1 MNRIQVIRLG
11 LFQMAAGGL
20 SVIFLGVLN
29 RVMRVEL
36 GIDLLVVS
44 ILVGG
49 GHYMGA
55 LVAIPFG
62 HFSDTHRIA
71 GYRRTIYVI
80 IGIIVTTIVLILSP
94 QIAVWVSYDPTILRI
109 ATAFMFFLLEGI
121 ATFLAGTAY
130 LALIADLTTSKE
142 RGPAAALVWTL
153 LMIGIIITG
162 VGAASFMESYSF
174 NRMIILCS
182 STSIVA
188 LLMALIALW
197 KQESRSDDK
206 ISPPESLLAALR
218 IVLNSQTS
226 RRFAV
231 FLLIG
236 MFSYFMQDVILEP
249 FGGEV
254 FGLSAAE
261 TTRFNSYMGIGLVS
275 SMLFGGMYLTPHIGK
290 HRVTTLGCWIIA
302 ISFAVLAISGFSQNG
317 QLLNLTIGLLGL
329 GAGFFTVGSVA
340 LMMDMT
346 VSRHI
351 GLFVG
356 AWTLVQAV
364 AKGPAAIL
372 AGGFQ
377 QMFSSLG
384 LLPGQAYGAVFM
396 LEAAGIILAILVLN
410 GVTIQNFK
418 DEMDSVLVSDPIRV
432 D

>member
-1 MNRIQVIRLG
+1 MNRMQVLRLG

-44 ILVGG
+44 FLIGG
-49 GHYMGA
+49 GHYLGA
-55 LVAIPFG
+55 LLAIPFG

-71 GYRRTIYVI
+71 GYRRTIYII
-80 IGIIVTTIVLILSP
+80 IGIVVTTTVLVLSP
-94 QIAVWVSYDPTILRI
+94 RMAVWVASDTTIMRI
-109 ATAFMFFLLEGI
+109 STTFMFFLLEGI

-130 LALIADLTTSKE
+130 LAFIADLTTSKE

-153 LMIGIIITG
+153 LMVGIIITG
-162 VGAASFMESYSF
+162 IGAASFMESYSF
-174 NRMIILCS
+174 DRMMILCS
-182 STSIVA
+182 SASVIA
-188 LLMALIALW
+188 LLMTLIALW
-197 KQESRSDDK
+197 KQESRSDEK
-206 ISPPESLLAALR
+206 ISQPENLLTAIS
-218 IVLNSQTS
+218 IVISSKTS

-261 TTRFNSYMGIGLVS
+261 TTRFNSYMGIGLLS
-275 SMLFGGMYLTPHIGK
+275 SMLFGGMYLTPRIGK

-302 ISFAVLAISGFSQNG
+302 ISFIGLAISGFSENG
-317 QLLNLTIGLLGL
+317 QVLNIIIGVLGL

-346 VSRHI
+346 ASRHI

-372 AGGFQ
+372 SGGFQ
-377 QMFSSLG
+377 QIFSSLG
-384 LLPGQAYGAVFM
+384 LLPGQAYGAVFL
-396 LEAAGIILAILVLN
+396 LEATGIILAIFVLN
-410 GVTIQNFK
+410 GVAIQNFK
-418 DEMDSVLVSDPIRV
+418 DEMKSVWVSDPISLG
-432 D
+432 

>member
-1 MNRIQVIRLG
+1 
-11 LFQMAAGGL
+11 
-20 SVIFLGVLN
+20 
-29 RVMRVEL
+29 
-36 GIDLLVVS
+36 
-44 ILVGG
+44 
-49 GHYMGA
+49 
-55 LVAIPFG
+55 
-62 HFSDTHRIA
+62 
-71 GYRRTIYVI
+71 
-80 IGIIVTTIVLILSP
+80 
-94 QIAVWVSYDPTILRI
+94 
-109 ATAFMFFLLEGI
+109 
-121 ATFLAGTAY
+121 
-130 LALIADLTTSKE
+130 
-142 RGPAAALVWTL
+142 
-153 LMIGIIITG
+153 MIGIIITG